1 MQMEKALGGWLG
13 VTVPE
18 LISFLMKSGMLLM
31 SSATIL
37 WIALA
42 AHYPAVHDAMHNFRH
57 ALAVVP
63 CH

>member
-1 MQMEKALGGWLG
+1 MEKTLIGWLG
-13 VTVPE
+13 VIVSEP
-18 LISFLMKSGMLLM
+18 ISFMMKSGMLLM
-31 SSATIL
+31 LSGTIL

-42 AHYPAVHDAMHNFRH
+42 AHYPAVHDTMHNFRH